1 MNGVKTFEI
10 TVKKNSGKNKD
21 LFFKFDLKRN
31 ITILQGD
38 SATGKTTLLTI
49 LNESLNVKEIL
60 LLL

>member
-38 SATGKTTLLTI
+38 SATGKQLF
-49 LNESLNVKEIL
+49 
-60 LLL
+60 